1 MSQLPNPGD
10 LAWVAQEL
18 PSFKENIGAVVQV
31 LKDQTPNAGEVEHCS
46 PLEGLVVFVCEHREL
61 LASNGNNGRISRA
74 PKGTRLWIDRTW
86 LRRIGG
92 PSAQAEAFAT
102 TEEPSPVS
110 A

>member
-10 LAWVAQEL
+10 LAWIAREG
-18 PSFKENIGAVVQV
+18 PGREENIGAVVQV
-31 LKDQTPNAGEVEHCS
+31 LKDQRPICGEVMH
-46 PLEGLVVFVCEHREL
+46 PGAMVFVSEHRDL
-61 LASNGNNGRISRA
+61 LVYLVNSSSVVRI
-74 PKGTRLWIDRTW
+74 PKGTRIWSDRTN

-92 PSAQAEAFAT
+92 PSAEAEAFST